1 MSAYIRAQS
10 AGEIFRNAAHLY
22 RENFRAL
29 FLVYVLPL
37 APLAA
42 SFGYYVSGSGSCA
55 LLAVAYAL
63 LVVGSVLAIVP
74 ITVVLSDVCLGNR
87 PDLGRAFRLLSQR
100 SAGRLVGTCL
110 LSVALCGLG
119 AMLLLVPGLILIV
132 HYAFVVPVAVLE
144 RISGWQALRRSR
156 ELGKGFFWRVCG
168 IVFLSY
174 AVVFVVSW
182 LIGGVLVVVR
192 MMVRLSLSLPV
203 VGMIANLLALPLA
216 PLPAIVLV
224 LLYYDL
230 RVRKEAYDSAALAE
244 DLRR

>member
-1 MSAYIRAQS
+1 
-10 AGEIFRNAAHLY
+10 
-22 RENFRAL
+22 
-29 FLVYVLPL
+29 
-37 APLAA
+37 
-42 SFGYYVSGSGSCA
+42 
-55 LLAVAYAL
+55 
-63 LVVGSVLAIVP
+63 
-74 ITVVLSDVCLGNR
+74 
-87 PDLGRAFRLLSQR
+87 
-100 SAGRLVGTCL
+100 
-110 LSVALCGLG
+110 
-119 AMLLLVPGLILIV
+119 MLLLVPGLILIV